1 MSKIIRQQI
10 TDAVTFNTIKES
22 RFKTMRISVTAFLPL
37 KKATA
42 ADNALMS
49 LVMTRSCNKYPDF
62 TVLSR
67 KLSSLYGASLS
78 SGFRKMG
85 DTQALAFS
93 ISGIDDRY
101 ALGDDVISKELSDL
115 LCDVIFDPFVK
126 DNAFDTTEC
135 EQERRQLIDMIDSE
149 FNEKRVYAN
158 QKAVAIMC
166 ADEAYGISRYGD
178 RQSVEAATPQ
188 SLYNAWQNMLE
199 SARFE
204 IIYVGDSDSS
214 TAYDVFKSR
223 FTQIKRSSVE
233 LCTDIIRETDS
244 VKEENEDMEL
254 SQSKMILG
262 FRTGV
267 AEPDDDV
274 MATRLMCAV
283 LGGTAH
289 SKLFCNVR
297 EKLSLCYYCSSSY
310 IRQKGIMLV
319 ESGVERDNI
328 EKAKTAILAEIKA
341 MQNGEITDEE
351 IEATKLSLVNS
362 FHSSCDTVGGINAY
376 YMSQM
381 LDGAVYTP
389 QEAADKVNAVTKED
403 VIRCANK
410 LTLDTV
416 YTLTGIDNSDAKEV
430 Q

>member
-1 MSKIIRQQI
+1 MSKIVRQQI

-37 KKATA
+37 SSATA

-62 TVLSR
+62 TLLSR
-67 KLSSLYGASLS
+67 KLSALYGASLS

-85 DTQALAFS
+85 DTQALTFS
-93 ISGIDDRY
+93 ISGLDDRY
-101 ALGDDVISKELSDL
+101 ALGDDVISKELSQL
-115 LCDVIFDPFVK
+115 LCDVLFDPFII
-126 DNAFDTTEC
+126 DNAFDSTEC

-149 FNEKRVYAN
+149 FNEKRVYAH
-158 QKAVAIMC
+158 QRAMATMC
-166 ADEAYGISRYGD
+166 ADEAYGIARYGD
-178 RQSVEAATPQ
+178 RESVENATPD
-188 SLYNAWQNMLE
+188 SLYKAWQNML
-199 SARFE
+199 STARFE
-204 IIYVGDSDSS
+204 IIFVGDCDST

-223 FTQIKRSSVE
+223 FTDIKRTPDKLSNDIKRKASSV
-233 LCTDIIRETDS
+233 
-244 VKEENEDMEL
+244 KNENEDMEL

-267 AEPDDDV
+267 AEPDSDV
-274 MATRLMCAV
+274 MATRLMCAL

-310 IRQKGIMLV
+310 IRQKGIMLI

-328 EKAKTAILAEIKA
+328 EKAKTAILAEITA
-341 MQNGEITDEE
+341 MQNGDITDEE
-351 IEATKLSLVNS
+351 LEATKLSMANS
-362 FHSSCDTVGGINAY
+362 FYSSCDTVGGINSY
-376 YMSQM
+376 YLSQM
-381 LDGAVYTP
+381 LDGTVYTP
-389 QEAADKVNAVTKED
+389 QEAVDKVNAVTKED
-403 VIRCANK
+403 VVRCANK

-416 YTLTGIDNSDAKEV
+416 YTLTGVTADTNEV

>member
-1 MSKIIRQQI
+1 MSKIERQQI

-22 RFKTMRISVTAFLPL
+22 RFKTMRISVNAFLPL
-37 KKATA
+37 SKATA

-62 TVLSR
+62 TLLSR

-85 DTQALAFS
+85 DTQVLTFS
-93 ISGIDDRY
+93 ISGLDDRY
-101 ALGDDVISKELSDL
+101 ALDDDVISKELSQL
-115 LCDVIFDPFVK
+115 LCDVLFDPFIT
-126 DNAFDTTEC
+126 DNAFDSTEC

-149 FNEKRVYAN
+149 FNEKRVYAH
-158 QKAVAIMC
+158 QRAIATMC
-166 ADEAYGISRYGD
+166 ADEAYGIPRYGD
-178 RQSVEAATPQ
+178 RQSVESTTPD
-188 SLYNAWQNMLE
+188 SLCKAWQNMLA

-204 IIYVGDSDSS
+204 IIFVGDSDSS
-214 TAYDVFKSR
+214 IAIDVFKSR
-223 FTQIKRSSVE
+223 LADIKRTPAA
-233 LCTDIIRETDS
+233 LTNDIKRGADA
-244 VKEENEDMEL
+244 VKNENEDMEL

-267 AEPDDDV
+267 AEPDSDV

-341 MQNGEITDEE
+341 MQNGDITDEE
-351 IEATKLSLVNS
+351 IESAKMSMANS
-362 FHSSCDTVGGINAY
+362 FVSACDTVGGINSY
-376 YMSQM
+376 YLSQM
-381 LDGAVYTP
+381 LDGTVYTP
-389 QEAADKVNAVTKED
+389 SQAVDKVNSVTKED
-403 VIRCANK
+403 VIRCANN

-416 YTLTGIDNSDAKEV
+416 YTLTGVTADVSEV
-430 Q
+430 QQ

>member
-1 MSKIIRQQI
+1 MSKIERQQI
-10 TDAVTFNTIKES
+10 CDAVTFNTIKES

-37 KKATA
+37 SKATA

-62 TVLSR
+62 TILSR

-78 SGFRKMG
+78 SGFSKMG
-85 DTQALAFS
+85 DTQALTFS
-93 ISGIDDRY
+93 ISGLDDRY

-115 LCDVIFDPFVK
+115 LCDVLFDPFIT
-126 DNAFDTTEC
+126 DNAFDSAEC

-149 FNEKRVYAN
+149 FNEKRVYAH
-158 QKAVAIMC
+158 QRALSVMC
-166 ADEAYGISRYGD
+166 ADEAYGIARYGD
-178 RQSVEAATPQ
+178 RQSVESATPQ
-188 SLYNAWQNMLE
+188 SLYKAWQNMLK

-204 IIYVGDSDSS
+204 IIFVGDCDS
-214 TAYDVFKSR
+214 TVALDVFKSR
-223 FTQIKRSSVE
+223 FADIKRTKTA
-233 LCTDIIRETDS
+233 LTNDIKRKALT
-244 VKEENEDMEL
+244 VKNENEDMEL

-267 AEPDDDV
+267 AEPDSDV

-341 MQNGEITDEE
+341 MQNGDITDEE
-351 IEATKLSLVNS
+351 IASAKMSMANS
-362 FHSSCDTVGGINAY
+362 FVSSCDTVGGINSY
-376 YMSQM
+376 YLSQM
-381 LDGAVYTP
+381 LDGTVYTP
-389 QEAADKVNAVTKED
+389 SQAVDKINAVTKED
-403 VIRCANK
+403 VIRCANN

-416 YTLTGIDNSDAKEV
+416 YTLTGVSADASEV

>member
-1 MSKIIRQQI
+1 MSQLIRKQI
-10 TDAVTFNTIKES
+10 ADSVSFNAIKVS
-22 RFKTMRISVTAFLPL
+22 RFKTMRISATAFLPL
-37 KKATA
+37 DKATA
-42 ADNALMS
+42 ANNALMS
-49 LVMTRSCNKYPDF
+49 FLMTRSCEKYPDF

-85 DTQALAFS
+85 DMLALTFS

-115 LCDVIFDPFVK
+115 LCDVLFDPYIK
-126 DNAFDTTEC
+126 DGAFDPVEC

-149 FNEKRVYAN
+149 FNEKRVYASN
-158 QKAVAIMC
+158 KAISAMC
-166 ADEAYGISRYGD
+166 ENEAYGINRYGD
-178 RQSVEAATPQ
+178 RESVLKATPQ
-188 SLYNAWQNMLE
+188 DLYKAWQDMLKN
-199 SARFE
+199 ARFE
-204 IIYVGDSDSS
+204 IIFVGDCDSS
-214 TAYDVFKSR
+214 NACDVFKKR
-223 FTQIKRSSVE
+223 FSQIERTPLKLNTEVVRTADE
-233 LCTDIIRETDS
+233 
-244 VKEENEDMEL
+244 VKTINEDMEL

-262 FRTGV
+262 FRTAV

-274 MATRLMCAV
+274 FATRLMCAV

-328 EKAKTAILAEIKA
+328 EKAKNAILAEIEA
-341 MQNGEITDEE
+341 MQNGDITDEE
-351 IEATKLSLVNS
+351 LEATKLSMSNA
-362 FHSSCDTVGGINAY
+362 FYSSCDTVGGISSY
-376 YMSQM
+376 YLAQM
-381 LDGAVYTP
+381 LDSTVYTP
-389 QEAADKVNAVTKED
+389 AQAVEKINSITKED
-403 VIRCANK
+403 VVRCAKK

-416 YTLTGIDNSDAKEV
+416 FTLTGTQTQDTQEV
-430 Q
+430 